1 MELLYPHGLD
11 KTGSSGRDVGL
22 FTQFFEIEIL
32 AHKFWIFQ
40 NAMIS
45 IFTAKNDSR
54 IRRNILRG
62 VYEENLSIL
71 SKGRH
76 TLSRQ
81 KSFPLKRV
89 LLLGILSILAVL
101 IPGQYMESSF
111 TPAEPPVETSPSPPP
126 LPAAVALVDL
136 TPDRIPYP
144 LFPLARGPEDAPNS
158 SELSAF
164 LNSHNA
170 FFSRMLGLKIKTIM
184 IDPGHGGA
192 ATGTVGKMGTMEK
205 DITLDIAK
213 RLRTHLIKN
222 GRYRVLMTREDDS
235 TVPLEKR
242 VVLTQEAKA
251 DLFISIHLNYLPR
264 RPTNI
269 VETYYFG
276 PSNDEKTLKLAQE
289 ENAGSEY
296 GLSDF
301 KEVMERLGKTMK
313 LQESKEFAESIQ
325 ANLFVNSRKH
335 SAEIQNHGVKRAP
348 FVVLLGVDV
357 PAVLAEVSC
366 LSNREE
372 ERELLFESH
381 RENIARYLAAGIFDY
396 LSKGALTHEAK
407 R

>member
-1 MELLYPHGLD
+1 
-11 KTGSSGRDVGL
+11 
-22 FTQFFEIEIL
+22 
-32 AHKFWIFQ
+32 
-40 NAMIS
+40 MIP
-45 IFTAKNDSR
+45 IFTGKNESK

-62 VYEENLSIL
+62 IYEENLFIVSGGRPALARRRPFSVKRIL
-71 SKGRH
+71 LPAV
-76 TLSRQ
+76 LSL
-81 KSFPLKRV
+81 F
-89 LLLGILSILAVL
+89 AVL
-101 IPGQYMESSF
+101 IPGQYMDSSF
-111 TPAEPPVETSPSPPP
+111 VPAEPTADTSGLPTPI
-126 LPAAVALVDL
+126 PAAVALTDL

-144 LFPLARGPEDAPNS
+144 LFPLADVP
-158 SELSAF
+158 SEGVANTAEFIAF
-164 LNSHNA
+164 LNNQNV

-184 IDPGHGGA
+184 IDPGHGGTA
-192 ATGTVGKMGTMEK
+192 SGTIGKMGTMEK

-213 RLRTHLIKN
+213 RLKTHLLKS

-235 TVPLEKR
+235 SVPLEKR
-242 VVLTQEAKA
+242 VALAQEAKA

-276 PSNDEKTLKLAQE
+276 PSNDEKTIKLAEQ

-325 ANLFVNSRKH
+325 ANLFLNSRKH
-335 SAEIQNHGVKRAP
+335 SGDIQNRGVKRAP

-372 ERELLFESH
+372 ERELHSESH

-396 LSKGALTHEAK
+396 LNKGALTHEAK